1 MESGEL
7 KSGLHSLV
15 GGIAGM
21 PAAAATLPG
30 ISIEWRVRHA
40 DALCVLGEI
49 CRWAKSASSKN
60 KKKKTRC

>member
-1 MESGEL
+1 MESEEL

-40 DALCVLGEI
+40 DALCAGRDL
-49 CRWAKSASSKN
+49 
-60 KKKKTRC
+60 